1 MRSIRLWN
9 RWSYSAVEWQ
19 SRLKASSRALSAPS
33 LHLPAASLVRTST
46 RVRCEEGR
54 MAADHRLKGA
64 FVRKLLTVGCGRAYM
79 VARQNGNNSE
89 PRSRP
94 VPRVRG
100 GRAYWESPS
109 GSLSWHRARACT
121 CFLKIQ
127 RVGRTTQSS
136 ATSNLPVKPC
146 FPLPQMDPPVAG
158 ACFFSRSFAMA
169 SRRVWM
175 GEQRVKRAAA
185 VLGSS
190 QWMQKREVDT
200 CNCAS
205 FSRASS
211 ASLELLACSLRGNHS

>member
-1 MRSIRLWN
+1 
-9 RWSYSAVEWQ
+9 
-19 SRLKASSRALSAPS
+19 
-33 LHLPAASLVRTST
+33 
-46 RVRCEEGR
+46 

-169 SRRVWM
+169 SRSAWMRAKSQARCSSVGVIALDTKAGSGYLQLCLLLSRFICEFGAPRVLSAWESFM
-175 GEQRVKRAAA
+175 RARDTTVQIIVPGSGCPKRLFVHNSRGHPQPGYNAH
-185 VLGSS
+185 
-190 QWMQKREVDT
+190 REEEPD
-200 CNCAS
+200 
-205 FSRASS
+205 
-211 ASLELLACSLRGNHS
+211 EPDQ